1 MCRRKLA
8 ERNSSS
14 LSRVY
19 ARVHEENSA
28 VGDGDDDDGGGGGGV
43 PPKAMRKHPLAIII
57 TRVQRA
63 RTEGDIPLYN
73 SAEETITNISFF
85 FNFHQHTTSKVTY
98 Q

>member
-28 VGDGDDDDGGGGGGV
+28 VGDVDDDGGGGGGV
-43 PPKAMRKHPLAIII
+43 PPKARRKHPLAIII
-57 TRVQRA
+57 TRELR
-63 RTEGDIPLYN
+63 
-73 SAEETITNISFF
+73 ETCPSIIVLRKQLQTFLFF
-85 FNFHQHTTSKVTY
+85 LTSTSIQLPK
-98 Q
+98 